1 MNFDFPRVFDQLTP
15 LLWEGLRVTVYVSVV
30 SIILG
35 MIVGLIS
42 CFMVISR
49 PRRARWPMRG
59 LLYVLKWSAGI
70 YVWIIR
76 GTPMLVQ
83 AMFFFFGVN
92 QVLRT
97 ISPALLLSPVT
108 AGIITVT
115 LNAGAYF
122 TEIFRAGIESVD
134 KGQSEA
140 ARSLGLS
147 QAKTMRKI
155 ILPQALRMSLPP
167 MVNQWIISV
176 KDTSLLSAIGVAE
189 LMQQTRI
196 YAMGVFVFFESF
208 IYVALWYLAIL
219 SLLMVLSKRLEARIS
234 YDKKN

>member
-1 MNFDFPRVFDQLTP
+1 MNFDFSRVFEQLTP
-15 LLWEGLRVTVYVSVV
+15 LLWQGLWVTVWISVV
-30 SIILG
+30 SIVLG

-42 CFMVISR
+42 CFMVISQ
-49 PRRARWPMRG
+49 PRRARGPLRW
-59 LLYVLKWSAGI
+59 LLYAFKGIAGA

-76 GTPMLVQ
+76 GTPMIVQ

-92 QVLRT
+92 QVLRN
-97 ISPALLLSPVT
+97 ISPDLLLSPVA

-122 TEIFRAGIESVD
+122 TEIFRAGIDAVD

-147 QAKTMRKI
+147 QAKTMRKV

-167 MVNQWIISV
+167 TVNQWIISV
-176 KDTSLLSAIGVAE
+176 KDTSLLSVIGVAE

-219 SLLMVLSKRLEARIS
+219 SVLMILSKRLEARIS
-234 YDKKN
+234 YDKKS